1 LLARGNLTNVDARR
15 PTETGAEDRPDHA
28 HGLARVW
35 KRLLAPAAALL
46 VLLGKA
52 KGLLLL
58 LAHAPLLGFVATL
71 GLSFWFYVVAFG
83 WRFALIL
90 TIVLV
95 AHEFGHYA
103 AFRGYGLPARLPNF
117 IPFVGA
123 FTLGAVPDDLEHDA
137 YISLAGPLTGL
148 GLAAACA
155 TISTLTA
162 DPLWVAVAYFSAML
176 NLFNLIPFV
185 PFDGGRI
192 VRGIFPPAGDPRGLH
207 HDAAARFRVAAA
219 YLGTAAGLLWI
230 VFEFHRSIAR
240 HA

>member
-1 LLARGNLTNVDARR
+1 LLARGNLTIVDAPR
-15 PTETGAEDRPDHA
+15 PTGTDPGDQPAHA
-28 HGLARVW
+28 HGLARLW

-46 VLLGKA
+46 VLLAKA

-58 LAHAPLLGFVATL
+58 LLHAPVLGFVATL

-123 FTLGAVPDDLEHDA
+123 FTMGAVPDDLEHDA
-137 YISLAGPLTGL
+137 YIALAGPLTGL

-162 DPLWVAVAYFSAML
+162 DPLWVAVAYFSAVL
-176 NLFNLIPFV
+176 NLFNMIPFV

-192 VRGIFPPAGDPRGLH
+192 VRGIFPPAGDPRSPH
-207 HDAAARFRVAAA
+207 HDRAARLRVTAA
-219 YLGTAAGLLWI
+219 YLGTAFGLCWI
-230 VFEFHRSIAR
+230 VFEFHQSIAR